1 MTTLITADDVMIA
14 QRYDN
19 VDAHFIEE
27 LIKGAEAF
35 LKSAGAYHE
44 TNELT
49 KTAMHLIIGNWL
61 ENRALDYKDYKNT
74 DNFSIGIRSIITQLQ
89 HSYEV

>member
-1 MTTLITADDVMIA
+1 MGTLITVEDVMIA
-14 QRYDN
+14 QRYDE
-19 VDAHFIEE
+19 VDAPFIKD

-44 TNELT
+44 TDELT
-49 KTAMHLIIGNWL
+49 KTAMHLIVGNWL

-74 DNFSIGIRSIITQLQ
+74 ESFSIGIRSIISQLQ
-89 HSYEV
+89 HSGGV